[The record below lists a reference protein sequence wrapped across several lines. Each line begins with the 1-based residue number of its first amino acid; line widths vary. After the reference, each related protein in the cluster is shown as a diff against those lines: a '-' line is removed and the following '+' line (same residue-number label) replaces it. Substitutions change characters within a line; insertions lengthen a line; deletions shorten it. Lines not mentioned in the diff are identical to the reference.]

1 MIVVGVLDDDRNL
14 HGRYLYGHRVLGG
27 IEMAQRLIEAH
38 RVQDIVVTTKLEE
51 PVLGRLVA
59 VASHTGAQLW
69 FWEQGLRKYDEKR
82 R

>member
-1 MIVVGVLDDDRNL
+1 
-14 HGRYLYGHRVLGG
+14 
-27 IEMAQRLIEAH
+27 MAQRLIETH
-38 RVQDIVVTTKLEE
+38 RVQDIVMTTKLEE
-51 PVLGRLVA
+51 PVLGRLVG

>member
-1 MIVVGVLDDDRNL
+1 LNVAVEGLASAEQFFAL
-14 HGRYLYGHRVLGG
+14 YEEEGREGG
-27 IEMAQRLIEAH
+27 TCPGTA
-38 RVQDIVVTTKLEE
+38 
-51 PVLGRLVA
+51 GG